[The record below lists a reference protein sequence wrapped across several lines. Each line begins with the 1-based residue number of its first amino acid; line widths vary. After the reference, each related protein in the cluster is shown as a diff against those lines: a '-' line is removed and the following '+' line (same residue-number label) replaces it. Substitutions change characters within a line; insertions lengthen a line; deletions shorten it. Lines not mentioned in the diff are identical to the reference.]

1 MFSSGPRPIRRS
13 KTISGVNR
21 GSLFLEIDSV
31 LNGFLSNQTIQDQGN
46 DKHSIFRYMDDVFD
60 GFLSGGK
67 GLDKSHCGYL
77 LCDVSKYFF
86 LPS

>member
-67 GLDKSHCGYL
+67 GLDKSSL
-77 LCDVSKYFF
+77 RLSS
-86 LPS
+86 L